1 MAFAGNGAFFCSDPC
16 YRAGTDDG
24 PLYSCNSFLV
34 NGMVRHVGGGVY
46 AVALESSE
54 IVEAS
59 LRGRLK
65 LEELEGAQVVIGD
78 RVRVE
83 AVGDEAHVIEEVLP
97 RVTTITRSASGGR
110 SIKVLVA
117 NADRLLIV
125 VASAQPK
132 PRRDLID
139 RLLVVGELGGVTPV
153 IVVNKMD
160 LHGGAEVAKGLE
172 QVYLPLGYDVLRVSA
187 LAGEGMDQLAEQF
200 CEGIAALAGPSGVG
214 KSSLV
219 NTLEPEQALRTGE
232 LSRKRGTGRH
242 TTVSSRLIQL
252 RCGGLVAD
260 TPGFSDVGVW
270 GVPQEELDHCFPEL
284 RALTPSC
291 RFRECSHLHEPDCA
305 VRQAL
310 DDGAIDPGRFESY
323 RTLYQESGS

>member
-1 MAFAGNGAFFCSDPC
+1 
-16 YRAGTDDG
+16 
-24 PLYSCNSFLV
+24 V
-34 NGMVRHVGGGVY
+34 NGMVHRVGGGVY
-46 AVALESSE
+46 TVVLESGDT
-54 IVEAS
+54 VEAS

-65 LEELEGAQVVIGD
+65 LEKRVGDQVVIGD

-83 AVGDEAHVIEEVLP
+83 ETGDGARVIEEVHA
-97 RVTTITRSASGGR
+97 RETTITRSRFGGR
-110 SIKVLVA
+110 TLKVLVA
-117 NADRLLIV
+117 NADRLLVV
-125 VASAQPK
+125 VAASRPK

-139 RLLVVGELGGVTPV
+139 RLLVVGELGGVEPV

-160 LHGGAEVAKGLE
+160 LDASGEVAGELE
-172 QVYLPLGYDVLRVSA
+172 QVYVPLGYDVLRVSA
-187 LAGEGMDQLAEQF
+187 LASEGMDRLSEQL

-219 NTLEPEQALRTGE
+219 NALEPEHELRTGE

-242 TTVSSRLIQL
+242 TTVSSSLIQL

-270 GVPQEELDHCFPEL
+270 GVPKEELDGCFPEFHD
-284 RALTPSC
+284 RRSSC

-305 VRQAL
+305 VRAAF
-310 DDGAIDPGRFESY
+310 DEGEIDSGRFESY
-323 RTLYQESGS
+323 RALYQESAEESSRT

>member
-1 MAFAGNGAFFCSDPC
+1 MK
-16 YRAGTDDG
+16 
-24 PLYSCNSFLV
+24 
-34 NGMVRHVGGGVY
+34 GMVRRVGGGIY
-46 AVALESSE
+46 TVALESGE

-65 LEELEGAQVVIGD
+65 LEERTGDQVVIGD

-83 AVGDEAHVIEEVLP
+83 LIDDEAHVIEEVFP
-97 RVTTITRSASGGR
+97 RQTSITRSRFGGR
-110 SIKVLVA
+110 TIKVLVA
-117 NADRLLIV
+117 NADRLLVV
-125 VASAQPK
+125 VAAARPK

-139 RLLVVGELGGVTPV
+139 RLLVVGESGGVTPV
-153 IVVNKMD
+153 IIINKMD
-160 LHGGAEVAKGLE
+160 FDGAADVADGLE
-172 QVYLPLGYDVLRVSA
+172 EVYLPLGYEVLRISA
-187 LAGEGMDQLAEQF
+187 LLSQGMDRLAEQL

-219 NTLEPEQALRTGE
+219 NALEPEHALRTGE
-232 LSRKRGTGRH
+232 LIRKHGTGRH
-242 TTVSSRLIQL
+242 TTVSSSLIQL

-270 GVPQEELDHCFPEL
+270 GVPREELDGCFPEL
-284 RALTPSC
+284 RALKASC

-310 DDGAIDPGRFESY
+310 EEGAIDPGRFESY
-323 RTLYQESGS
+323 RILYEESEA